1 MSKRNSNAI
10 SISSDSDDEN
20 TNEKIFKSEIDAY
33 NQPSTSHNTEA
44 SDMIHMKQHNI
55 PDLLKVRLR
64 YTKDWEGLAKI
75 SIQID

>member
-33 NQPSTSHNTEA
+33 NQPSTSHNPEA
-44 SDMIHMKQHNI
+44 SDMKQHSI
-55 PDLLKVRLR
+55 SDLLKVRLR
-64 YTKDWEGLAKI
+64 YTKDREGLAKI
-75 SIQID
+75 FIQID